1 MSERKQILKEFHNQ
15 LLKYAC
21 TITPHYG
28 FFEKVYLF
36 LVHPLILK
44 KNGYQAA
51 SYSKKNTFMI
61 IT

>member
-36 LVHPLILK
+36 LVHPLIFK
-44 KNGYQAA
+44 KKTVTKQQVIP
-51 SYSKKNTFMI
+51 KRTHL
-61 IT
+61 